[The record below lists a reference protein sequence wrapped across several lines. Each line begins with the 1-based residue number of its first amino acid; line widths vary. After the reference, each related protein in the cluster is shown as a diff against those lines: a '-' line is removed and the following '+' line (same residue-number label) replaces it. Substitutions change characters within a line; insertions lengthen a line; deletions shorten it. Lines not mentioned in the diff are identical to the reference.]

1 MRRNTLELLAVFLGA
16 CCLMLPLCSR
26 AGELLNVYRPTAQ
39 LPPSV
44 RRVAVLPV
52 TVDTR
57 DLAADEGRD
66 ALEPVLYTELQKHAA
81 ADLVEI
87 TREQLRDLT
96 GRKEWTTADT
106 LPPDFFERLRAAT
119 GCDAVVFSRLTR
131 FRAYPP
137 LGVGWNLQLVDT
149 QKRSLWA
156 VDEVFDAG
164 NPAVAAAARRYYVH
178 CLRTPGFC
186 DSSTVLFSPR
196 RFGQF
201 AASQASAT
209 MPGR

>member
-1 MRRNTLELLAVFLGA
+1 MMRNTLYLVAVFLGA
-16 CCLMLPLCSR
+16 GFLAHPPCSR
-26 AGELLNVYRPTAQ
+26 GGEPINVYRPAAQ
-39 LPPSV
+39 LPATV

-52 TVDTR
+52 TIDAD
-57 DLAADEGRD
+57 DLVTEEGRD
-66 ALEPVLYTELQKHAA
+66 ALETVLYTELQKRAA
-81 ADLVEI
+81 ADLVGI
-87 TREQLRDLT
+87 SREQLRDLT
-96 GRKEWTTADT
+96 GRKEWTTADA
-106 LPPDFFERLRAAT
+106 LSPDFFERLRAAT
-119 GCDAVVFSRLTR
+119 GCDAVVFSRLTH

-137 LGVGWNLQLVDT
+137 LGVGWNVQLIDT

-164 NPAVAAAARRYYVH
+164 NPAVAAAARRYYVRSLH
-178 CLRTPGFC
+178 TPNFC

-201 AASQASAT
+201 AAAEVSAT